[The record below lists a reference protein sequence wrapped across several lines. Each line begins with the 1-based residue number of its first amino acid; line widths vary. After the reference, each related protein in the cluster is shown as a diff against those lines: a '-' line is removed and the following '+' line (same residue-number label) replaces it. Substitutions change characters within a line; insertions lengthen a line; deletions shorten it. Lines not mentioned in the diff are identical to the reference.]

1 MDGLS
6 WKRVAGKEPEKA
18 MIQLHGMANEDNG
31 EDYPWEEYATLI
43 VDIGGGMG
51 SLEEMPLSVLQNKE
65 LTFTIFDI
73 DIEKT
78 IDNSTKARQHDLNLH
93 FLV

>member
-1 MDGLS
+1 
-6 WKRVAGKEPEKA
+6 
-18 MIQLHGMANEDNG
+18 
-31 EDYPWEEYATLI
+31 
-43 VDIGGGMG
+43 MG
-51 SLEEMPLSVLQNKE
+51 SLEEMLLSVLQNKE

-78 IDNSTKARQHDLNLH
+78 IDNSRKARQHDLNLH